1 MWAVRSS
8 AGCYC
13 KMKISPRII
22 DTKPGSS
29 QQPGHSTNADAIG
42 TSSPCADCRVR
53 PLNIC
58 SVLLSASSGE
68 EMPLCKESDWQDHQ
82 KLRAHRNIKSA
93 GERSGL
99 VFVICDGWA
108 FRFVQLPDS
117 RKQILS
123 ILIPGDVITPT
134 RLFDE
139 QVRFSV
145 QALTDMSYC
154 GFASSILRAR
164 LTADLALLDA
174 WAKLLVA
181 ERYHN
186 FGLLID
192 LGSRTADERIAHL
205 ILDLKLRLE
214 RRGMTVENAFV
225 LPLSQRLIAA
235 ATGLTPEHVSRVM
248 GSFRRGGLIENG
260 KGFLRIV
267 DLPGLQRIGGLN
279 L

>member
-1 MWAVRSS
+1 
-8 AGCYC
+8 
-13 KMKISPRII
+13 
-22 DTKPGSS
+22 
-29 QQPGHSTNADAIG
+29 
-42 TSSPCADCRVR
+42 
-53 PLNIC
+53 
-58 SVLLSASSGE
+58 
-68 EMPLCKESDWQDHQ
+68 
-82 KLRAHRNIKSA
+82 
-93 GERSGL
+93 
-99 VFVICDGWA
+99 
-108 FRFVQLPDS
+108 
-117 RKQILS
+117 
-123 ILIPGDVITPT
+123 
-134 RLFDE
+134 
-139 QVRFSV
+139 
-145 QALTDMSYC
+145 
-154 GFASSILRAR
+154 
-164 LTADLALLDA
+164 LLDA

>member
-1 MWAVRSS
+1 
-8 AGCYC
+8 
-13 KMKISPRII
+13 MKS
-22 DTKPGSS
+22 GSS
-29 QQPGHSTNADAIG
+29 QQPGHSTKADAIG

-53 PLNIC
+53 QLNIC
-58 SVLLSASSGE
+58 SVLLSAASGE
-68 EMPLCKESDWQDHQ
+68 EILPGKESDWQDH
-82 KLRAHRNIKSA
+82 KATRAHKNIKSA
-93 GERSGL
+93 GERSDQ
-99 VFVICDGWA
+99 VYVICDGWA

-134 RLFDE
+134 RLFDKN
-139 QVRFSV
+139 VRFSV
-145 QALTDMSYC
+145 QALTDLRYC
-154 GFASSILRAR
+154 RFASSILRAK
-164 LTADLALLDA
+164 LIADLAFLDA

-181 ERYHN
+181 ERQHN

-214 RRGMTVENAFV
+214 RRGMMVERSFAFPV
-225 LPLSQRLIAA
+225 SQRLIAA

-248 GSFRRGGLIENG
+248 GSFRRAGLIENG

>member
-1 MWAVRSS
+1 M
-8 AGCYC
+8 
-13 KMKISPRII
+13 
-22 DTKPGSS
+22 
-29 QQPGHSTNADAIG
+29 
-42 TSSPCADCRVR
+42 
-53 PLNIC
+53 NIC
-58 SVLLSASSGE
+58 SVLLSAASGE
-68 EMPLCKESDWQDHQ
+68 EIPLCKESAWQAHQ
-82 KLRAHRNIKSA
+82 KFRAHRNIKSA
-93 GERSGL
+93 GEWSDR

-214 RRGMTVENAFV
+214 RRGMTVENLFV
-225 LPLSQRLIAA
+225 FPLSQRLIAA

-248 GSFRRGGLIENG
+248 GSFRRGGLIESG

-267 DLPGLQRIGGLN
+267 DLPGLLRIGGLN